1 MDVGPEG
8 GAIRD
13 GQPAPAY
20 RVMVVAPDGAVRQ
33 VIPIPAET
41 DAAAMM
47 AARHLVGGDAAD
59 LWDGLRFVE
68 RFERPSEV

>member
-20 RVMVVAPDGAVRQ
+20 RVMVVAPDGALRQ
-33 VIPIPAET
+33 VIPLP
-41 DAAAMM
+41 AAAMM

-59 LWDGLRFVE
+59 LWDGLRFIE